1 MNFKMLLS
9 RQIVKLL
16 LCFLMNIYS
25 LGLFSQFAPAAGTP
39 GSTAIHIDSIIWS
52 AWANSC
58 TVQRGFLDISNPGL
72 GYVSSGTEFDA
83 CGRTTEGGVISLGDG
98 GIATLS
104 FPDPISNG
112 PGFDFA
118 VFENAFNQTFLEL
131 AFVEV
136 SSDGNRF
143 VRFPSFSNTDTS
155 FQVGTFGAIDPAKIH
170 NLAGKYRFG
179 YGTPFDLDDL
189 KDSTGI
195 DHTQITH
202 VRIIDVVG
210 SIHPDFCSRDSRGFI
225 INDPWNTPFAEGGFD
240 LDGVGVIHSNARSSL
255 SQNENQ
261 GIMVF
266 PNPIEKSPGKLN
278 IQFASDDTK
287 DLKIYNLQGQLIL
300 EKEVYSGEQLDL
312 THFETGTYL
321 LKVGAYICKIFIQ

>member
-1 MNFKMLLS
+1 MNT
-9 RQIVKLL
+9 
-16 LCFLMNIYS
+16 YS
-25 LGLFSQFAPAAGTP
+25 LGLFSQFAPAAGQP
-39 GSTAIHIDSIIWS
+39 GSTAIHIDSIQWS

-58 TVQRGFLDISNPGL
+58 TVQRGFLDISNPSL
-72 GYVSSGTEFDA
+72 GFVSSGTDFDA
-83 CGRTTEGGVISLGDG
+83 CGPATEGAVISLGDG

-104 FPDPISNG
+104 FPNPISNG

-155 FQVGTFGAIDPAKIH
+155 FQVGTFGAIDPTKIH

-195 DHTQITH
+195 DLTQITH

-240 LDGVGVIHSNARSSL
+240 LDGVGVIHSSARSSII
-255 SQNENQ
+255 QYGNQ
-261 GIMVF
+261 EIKIF
-266 PNPIEKSPGKLN
+266 PNPIDRSTGKLN
-278 IQFASDDTK
+278 IQFAANELRS
-287 DLKIYNLQGQLIL
+287 LKIYNLQGQLIL
-300 EKEVYSGEQLDL
+300 EKEVYLGEQIDL
-312 THFETGTYL
+312 TNFETGTYL
-321 LKVGAYICKIFIQ
+321 LNVGAYSCKIIIK

>member
-1 MNFKMLLS
+1 MNHSIARK
-9 RQIVKLL
+9 IKLEWL
-16 LCFLMNIYS
+16 FLFLLMN
-25 LGLFSQFAPAAGTP
+25 LFSARLLSQFAPAAGQQ
-39 GSTAIHIDSIIWS
+39 GSTAIHIDSVSWNS
-52 AWANSC
+52 WANSC
-58 TVQRGFLDISNPGL
+58 IVQRGFLDISNPGL
-72 GYVSSGTEFDA
+72 GNVSSGTEFDA

-98 GIATLS
+98 GMATLS

-118 VFENAFNQTFLEL
+118 VFENAFNQSFLEL

-155 FQVGTFGAIDPAKIH
+155 FQVGTFGAIDPTKIH

-179 YGTPFDLDDL
+179 YGTPFELDDL
-189 KDSTGI
+189 KDSTGV
-195 DHTQITH
+195 DLTQITH

-210 SIHPDFCSRDSRGFI
+210 SIQPDFASRDSRGII

-261 GIMVF
+261 GIKVF
-266 PNPIEKSPGKLN
+266 PNPIDKSTGKLN
-278 IQFASDDTK
+278 IQFASDDSK
-287 DLKIYNLQGQLIL
+287 DLKIYNLQGQIIL
-300 EKEVYSGEQLDL
+300 EKEIYSGEQLDL

-321 LKVGAYICKIFIQ
+321 LKVGAFICKIFLQ